1 VPTRFIVSRERPI
14 KQGIRVVSIS
24 ISAASS
30 VCGKFKINKSYKMTS
45 INHLLLFLSQ
55 FHSYIFP
62 SRILAPIN
70 SYSFLDSYESN
81 RLCDV

>member
-30 VCGKFKINKSYKMTS
+30 VYD
-45 INHLLLFLSQ
+45 
-55 FHSYIFP
+55 
-62 SRILAPIN
+62 PI
-70 SYSFLDSYESN
+70 
-81 RLCDV
+81 